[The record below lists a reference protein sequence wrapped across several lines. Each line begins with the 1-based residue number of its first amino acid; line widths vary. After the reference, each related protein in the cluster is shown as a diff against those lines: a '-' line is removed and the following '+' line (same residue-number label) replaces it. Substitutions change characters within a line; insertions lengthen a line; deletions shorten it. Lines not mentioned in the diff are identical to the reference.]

1 MMEGWVEKAG
11 GVKGT
16 KFWFMGKDKRG
27 KKVGKWKYQ
36 FSQ

>member
-16 KFWFMGKDKRG
+16 KFWLMGENRRG
-27 KKVGKWKYQ
+27 KER
-36 FSQ
+36 